1 MAYTDLPNQFLRRR
15 STIAYFSME
24 QPTTGA
30 PSDAYQLPSST
41 DAIVTVDPIDLN
53 QALNFTDLNE
63 VGTRLLNMQS
73 VLNYGERTD
82 ASFQVISKI
91 KEGASVTGNNA
102 STGLPDLAPAEHF
115 LLLQL
120 MGDYSGTAYTTGS
133 TRNLET
139 ISGSVVAK
147 NCVSYSFKDTPRTFQ
162 IAQLVNNT
170 MLKCAHGSICS
181 GGSLNISREGALTWE
196 LNTRSAEIS
205 YSGAA
210 AIDWANT
217 IADGANTVAGTTT
230 DSTSQNIIDL
240 GAGTSSIIVF
250 HLDVPS
256 GQATDVFK
264 VGDRVRIMDGSSN
277 ATAGN
282 VMEEVDTTSGVG
294 NEVYMEVSAISGA
307 AVTFAAAFSL
317 GTAGSVNYGKPTAT
331 AGVGFGDMS
340 YLVPVLPEAD
350 LSAIPSE
357 VIPQGNARIFLAPR
371 LAGGLAPSV
380 EQIFH
385 EDNGFLASDFTLTI
399 DKNLGDPGVGE
410 LNGSMFP
417 APVYVAQD
425 YSVSGTMSMVVRP
438 KDIYRF
444 QSFLR
449 DYDMALGV
457 KIEVTGMT
465 NSAGADRCIYLVFR
479 SVRIAFEGSEMEGAE
494 GSSISWVLT
503 KGPSNITSDSEL
515 MEVIYT

>member
-1 MAYTDLPNQFLRRR
+1 MAYADLPNQFLRRR

-24 QPTTGA
+24 APTTGA
-30 PSDAYQLPSST
+30 PSDAYELPADT

-82 ASFQVISKI
+82 ASFQVISKV
-91 KEGASVTGNNA
+91 KDSASVTGNNA

-120 MGDYSGTAYTTGS
+120 MGDYSGTTYTTGG

-139 ISGSVVAK
+139 VGGSPVVK

-196 LNTRSAEIS
+196 MNSRSAEIS

-210 AIDWANT
+210 AIDWAAT
-217 IADGANTVAGTTT
+217 IADGSNTIAGTTT
-230 DSTSQNIIDL
+230 DSTSQNVIDMT
-240 GAGTSSIIVF
+240 AGTTTVLVV
-250 HLDVPS
+250 HLDLPS
-256 GQATDVFK
+256 GQAGDVFK
-264 VGDRVRIMDGSSN
+264 VNDRVRIMDGSSN
-277 ATAGN
+277 TTAGN
-282 VMEEVDTTSGVG
+282 VMEEYDSTNSW
-294 NEVYMEVSAISGA
+294 YMEVNAINGA
-307 AVTFAAAFSL
+307 AITLKNAYTC
-317 GTAGSVNYGKPTAT
+317 GTTGSVNFGKPNAST
-331 AGVGFGDMS
+331 GVGFGDMS

-350 LSAIPSE
+350 LSAMPSE

-380 EQIFH
+380 AQIFD
-385 EDNGFLASDFTLTI
+385 ENNGFLASDFTMTI

-457 KIEVTGMT
+457 KIEIPGLQ
-465 NSAGADRCIYLVFR
+465 NSAGQNRCVYLVFR

-494 GSSISWVLT
+494 GSSISWMLT

>member
-1 MAYTDLPNQFLRRR
+1 MAYADLPNQFLRRR

-24 QPTTGA
+24 APTTGA
-30 PSDAYQLPSST
+30 PSDAYALPADT

-91 KEGASVTGNNA
+91 KDQASVTGNNA
-102 STGLPDLAPAEHF
+102 ATGLPDLAPAEHF

-120 MGDYSGTAYTTGS
+120 MGDFSGTAYTTGS
-133 TRNLET
+133 TRTLET
-139 ISGSVVAK
+139 ISGTPVVK

-196 LNTRSAEIS
+196 MNSRSAEIS

-210 AIDWANT
+210 AVDWAGT
-217 IADGANTVAGTTT
+217 IADGSNTIAGTTA
-230 DSTSQNIIDL
+230 DSTSQNIIDM
-240 GAGTSSIIVF
+240 GAGTTSVLVL
-250 HLDVPS
+250 HLDLPS
-256 GQATDVFK
+256 GEAKDVFK
-264 VGDRVRIMDGSSN
+264 VNDRVRIMDGSSN

-282 VMEEVDTTSGVG
+282 VMEEYDATNSW
-294 NEVYMEVSAISGA
+294 YMEVNAINGA
-307 AVTFAAAFSL
+307 TITLKNAYTC
-317 GTAGSVNYGKPTAT
+317 GTTGSVNFGKPNAST
-331 AGVGFGDMS
+331 GVGFGDMS
-340 YLVPVLPEAD
+340 YIVPVLPEAD
-350 LSAIPSE
+350 LSAMPSE

-380 EQIFH
+380 AQIFD
-385 EDNGFLASDFTLTI
+385 ENNGFLASDFTLTI

-425 YSVSGTMSMVVRP
+425 YSVSGSMSMVVRP

-457 KIEVTGMT
+457 KIEVTGMK
-465 NSAGADRCIYLVFR
+465 NSAGQDRCIYLVFR

-494 GSSISWVLT
+494 GSSISWMLT